1 MGSVVDR
8 KRESAFLN
16 WGNEPCRGLLSSST
30 EGAFCIQA
38 VGSLPRVVVSTDGS
52 GVVGH
57 AGACLLAELAHA
69 TGLTHA
75 YSTAMGPLCPRGTG
89 RDPGPSAAD
98 LAVML
103 VVGGET
109 ITDLAVL
116 ESTWLE
122 LSLAAIDLLA
132 WRRTSLLD
140 GDLAA
145 TEPRKLRH
153 RLLYVT
159 ARLTLGGR

>member
-1 MGSVVDR
+1 M
-8 KRESAFLN
+8 
-16 WGNEPCRGLLSSST
+16 ST
-30 EGAFCIQA
+30 N
-38 VGSLPRVVVSTDGS
+38 GS

-75 YSTAMGPLCPRGTG
+75 YSTAMGPLRPRGTG

-145 TEPRKLRH
+145 TELRKLRH

-159 ARLTLGGR
+159 ARLTLGGRRLRLRISATWPWRDELATAFRHLAALPRPVT

>member
-1 MGSVVDR
+1 M
-8 KRESAFLN
+8 
-16 WGNEPCRGLLSSST
+16 
-30 EGAFCIQA
+30 
-38 VGSLPRVVVSTDGS
+38 STDGS

-57 AGACLLAELAHA
+57 AGARLLAELAHG

-75 YSTAMGPLCPRGTG
+75 YSTAMGPLRPRGTG
-89 RDPGPSAAD
+89 HDPGPSAAD

-103 VVGGET
+103 VDGGET
-109 ITDLAVL
+109 ITDLAGL
-116 ESTWLE
+116 ESTQLE

-132 WRRTSLLD
+132 WRRTLFL
-140 GDLAA
+140 GA

-159 ARLTLGGR
+159 ARLTLGGRRLRLRISATWPWRNELATAFRHLAALPRPVT